1 MILHYIALYYIILY
15 YIILLYYSILCYIRL
30 YMRTIL
36 FWLNEITN
44 SYNFTNLKIAVTMSI
59 WGWFPESNS
68 HHCSDGKQWGH
79 YDSSLPVINQVD
91 ERSQFCQSEFTP
103 FPINTPKNPKKQDC
117 SKHPRYAWRVNWA
130 NIKF

>member
-59 WGWFPESNS
+59 WG
-68 HHCSDGKQWGH
+68 
-79 YDSSLPVINQVD
+79 
-91 ERSQFCQSEFTP
+91 
-103 FPINTPKNPKKQDC
+103 
-117 SKHPRYAWRVNWA
+117 
-130 NIKF
+130 